1 MPKISVI
8 IPCYNVENYIGEC
21 LDSVINQ
28 TFEDVEILCIN
39 DGSTDNTLSI
49 LEGYAKKDNRIK
61 IFSQKNQ
68 GLSASRNLGLDK
80 SKGDY
85 IFFLDSDD
93 YIELTTFEELLKHTE
108 EMDLDV
114 IIFKLR
120 NFDDETKKEMYDKY
134 YTMPFLK
141 NIVGENVFDYNALK
155 YKILRLSVTA
165 PGKLFKHE
173 LIKDLRFPVGLIFED
188 NPFFLEVMFKAK
200 RVFFLDEFFY
210 NRRVHQDSIT
220 NSSTKKF
227 SDWIKI
233 SDLLIDIIKKYD
245 YFDVC
250 DQSVYFKKI
259 YGDYQYLALVDE
271 TEQKDF
277 FEKIKKDFIQHKEE
291 YESINFTFRY
301 KRKLELIFYSALQM
315 DSPEEFILTVK
326 NFEYNESIKKYKK
339 SNAKLKKE
347 IKDYEMRNDEILNSR
362 SWKITKP
369 FRQISN
375 SIRRFKKD

>member
-93 YIELTTFEELLKHTE
+93 YIELTTFEELLKHAE

-200 RVFFLDEFFY
+200 RVFFLDEFYY
-210 NRRVHQDSIT
+210 NRRVHQDST
-220 NSSTKKF
+220 VSTPHLSSSF
-227 SDWIKI
+227 H
-233 SDLLIDIIKKYD
+233 L
-245 YFDVC
+245 
-250 DQSVYFKKI
+250 
-259 YGDYQYLALVDE
+259 
-271 TEQKDF
+271 
-277 FEKIKKDFIQHKEE
+277 
-291 YESINFTFRY
+291 
-301 KRKLELIFYSALQM
+301 
-315 DSPEEFILTVK
+315 
-326 NFEYNESIKKYKK
+326 
-339 SNAKLKKE
+339 
-347 IKDYEMRNDEILNSR
+347 
-362 SWKITKP
+362 
-369 FRQISN
+369 
-375 SIRRFKKD
+375 

>member
-1 MPKISVI
+1 M
-8 IPCYNVENYIGEC
+8 ENYIGEC